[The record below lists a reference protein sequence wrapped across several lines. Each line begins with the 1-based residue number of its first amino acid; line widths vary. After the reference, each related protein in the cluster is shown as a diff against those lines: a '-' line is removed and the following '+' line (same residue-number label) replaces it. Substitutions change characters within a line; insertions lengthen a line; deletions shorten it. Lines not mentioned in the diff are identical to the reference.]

1 MPINVSKECY
11 LKNGLS
17 IKILAEFWRRL
28 TRWGLW
34 ISGHLESNS
43 ERRKKMW
50 DWNPSWTYVQ
60 FLWPGL
66 WSDICWES
74 LQACIQLWLFLCPV
88 LNYKSFEMLQ
98 PNLNDLFLGVKTTFP
113 MNGTFNF
120 CQKRTYKGQISD
132 FLAKSGPFPDQFW
145 SFSVIIF
152 INLSTIIFQS
162 SLTGKFIWVD
172 QEHTNPEHFLAKI
185 LILAEDHNMLL
196 CPKLVWNLSNFLFLD
211 LEIKI
216 RCFSGS
222 FWHFGPD
229 PDQVWNSGHYQ
240 SCCLPHSQNL
250 VKCSTHKCSQIGLL
264 LWHWFNRN

>member
-1 MPINVSKECY
+1 MPLSGGPTISVLMPINVSKECY

-120 CQKRTYKGQISD
+120 CQKRTYKGQIPD
-132 FLAKSGPFPDQFW
+132 FLAKSGPFPGQFW

-185 LILAEDHNMLL
+185 LILAEDHNILL
-196 CPKLVWNLSNFLFLD
+196 CPQLVWNLSNFLFLD

-216 RCFSGS
+216 RRFSG
-222 FWHFGPD
+222 
-229 PDQVWNSGHYQ
+229 
-240 SCCLPHSQNL
+240 
-250 VKCSTHKCSQIGLL
+250 
-264 LWHWFNRN
+264 

>member
-1 MPINVSKECY
+1 MLLEKWVINQNSGRI
-11 LKNGLS
+11 LK
-17 IKILAEFWRRL
+17 KIDQVGPLN
-28 TRWGLW
+28 LW
-34 ISGHLESNS
+34 ALGIQF
-43 ERRKKMW
+43 RKKKKMW

-120 CQKRTYKGQISD
+120 CQKRTYKGQIPD

-185 LILAEDHNMLL
+185 LILAEDHNILL
-196 CPKLVWNLSNFLFLD
+196 CPQLVWNLSNFLFLD

-216 RCFSGS
+216 RRFSGS